1 MDGYAANLKKRGQ
14 TPKEGRFENQLL
26 RFGWMDGYTSSLQ
39 QERERERERWGVKK
53 EREPP
58 LTVRYERKR
67 RFLSDEKQN
76 APVIQH
82 PDVSRKKC
90 FSAPPL

>member
-1 MDGYAANLKKRGQ
+1 MDIHLVCNKRERERWGVKK
-14 TPKEGRFENQLL
+14 
-26 RFGWMDGYTSSLQ
+26 
-39 QERERERERWGVKK
+39 ERERERWGVKKERGRERWGVKK